1 MANDLLFQN
10 LSTVQNLL
18 QPKPV
23 TLASATTVAPTTF
36 LTFLSGTVDVTT
48 ITPPVTGSHLLVFIW
63 TSATPGDV
71 LTTGNI
77 LVGTTTIAQ
86 NSIALFV
93 YDPNQAKYYV
103 AKLT

>member
-1 MANDLLFQN
+1 MSDALFQN
-10 LSTVQNLL
+10 LSTVQSQL
-18 QPKPV
+18 QPMPN
-23 TLASATTVAPTTF
+23 TIASTTVIAPISF
-36 LTFLSGTVDVTT
+36 LTFVSGTIDVAT
-48 ITPPVTGSHLLVFIW
+48 ITPPVTGQHLLCMVF

-71 LTTGNI
+71 LTTGNVLI
-77 LVGTTTIAQ
+77 GTTTIAQ